1 MDYTE
6 LHQHESHD
14 GKARL
19 SRRSWWSR
27 GSTWTLSQRQS
38 RSMFD
43 EEKKQNRILRPTA
56 GRFSRRWIAE
66 ALKNA
71 KEDVKTAQWKIILWP
86 ICCHLSALSAIIGIL
101 AGLLVLATG
110 TVFNLNCACT
120 PDGAFGAGYES
131 YNIWSISGIFQI
143 TLGFGELPF
152 STVKIID
159 VLWDVVSRNLALIL
173 LFLLIDPVCWA
184 GRPSSPCISL
194 ISSLHK
200 GLNEIDGTRTS
211 VLRYLRSNHPPA
223 WVINGLDE
231 TSPRLHIQQGS
242 SR

>member
-6 LHQHESHD
+6 LRQHESHD
-14 GKARL
+14 GKASL

-27 GSTWTLSQRQS
+27 GSTWTLFQQQS
-38 RSMFD
+38 RSTFD
-43 EEKKQNRILRPTA
+43 EEKKQNHTLLPAA

-86 ICCHLSALSAIIGIL
+86 ICCHLFALAAIIGIL
-101 AGLLVLATG
+101 AGLLVLAIG
-110 TVFNLNCACT
+110 TVFNLNSACM

-131 YNIWSISGIFQI
+131 YNIWSASGIFQI

-159 VLWDVVSRNLALIL
+159 VLWDVVSRNLALML
-173 LFLLIDPVCWA
+173 LFPTD
-184 GRPSSPCISL
+184 
-194 ISSLHK
+194 
-200 GLNEIDGTRTS
+200 
-211 VLRYLRSNHPPA
+211 
-223 WVINGLDE
+223 
-231 TSPRLHIQQGS
+231 
-242 SR
+242 